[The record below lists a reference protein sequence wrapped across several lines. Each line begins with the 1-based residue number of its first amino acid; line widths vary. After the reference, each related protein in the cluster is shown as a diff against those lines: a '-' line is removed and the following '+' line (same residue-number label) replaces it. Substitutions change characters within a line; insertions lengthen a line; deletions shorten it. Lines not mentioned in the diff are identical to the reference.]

1 MTKRIRDQI
10 LKVRDSGKANMLDTN
25 EVMSAANSM
34 NLFDLVVYL
43 DDRENRKECWHFI
56 MTGEAEITD
65 EDEPEEFPDID
76 PEEEYSVDEWDE
88 DEYPPPTLEEM
99 KAEAVER
106 LKLLGL
112 GPEIIREFEKTGEIY
127 SCVGY
132 DGHPVPTDPILK
144 EQIKK
149 LEKENEFMVF
159 LNIHSEML
167 YCSMDSLL
175 IVSKYREDWEPE
187 LTDIE
192 EGYAMTYTV
201 NQTYPE
207 CSEMGSI
214 GFRHTKSGGII
225 RTA

>member
-10 LKVRDSGKANMLDTN
+10 LKVRDSGETNMLDTN
-25 EVMSAANSM
+25 GVMYVANSM

-43 DDRENRKECWHFI
+43 DDRDNRKEYWNFI

-65 EDEPEEFPDID
+65 EDD
-76 PEEEYSVDEWDE
+76 PEEEYSVDEWDK
-88 DEYPPPTLEEM
+88 DESSPPTREEM
-99 KAEAVER
+99 KAEAIKR
-106 LKLLGL
+106 LKLLNL
-112 GPEIIREFEKTGEIY
+112 GPEIVREFEETGEIY
-127 SCVGY
+127 SCIGY
-132 DGHPVPTDPILK
+132 DGHPVPADPILK
-144 EQIKK
+144 EQLKK
-149 LEKENEFMVF
+149 LETENGFMVF
-159 LNIHSEML
+159 LNIRSEML

-192 EGYAMTYTV
+192 DGYAMTYTV
-201 NQTYPE
+201 NQTHPE